1 MCVYFLF
8 HHSHH
13 VERIAHCV
21 ETKDARK
28 NLETGPTQSD
38 KWGIEQL
45 SKVGTKNSVNNNF
58 FKVSTLL
65 SQ

>member
-13 VERIAHCV
+13 VESIAHCV

-28 NLETGPTQSD
+28 NLKARSTQMDNKS
-38 KWGIEQL
+38 GIE
-45 SKVGTKNSVNNNF
+45 
-58 FKVSTLL
+58 
-65 SQ
+65 